1 MLDNSQIW
9 STIKRLSC
17 VLAGEINWVED
28 GEKAGIGIDSS
39 DKLDSLVRVGRGI
52 LACPRLPGVSH

>member
-1 MLDNSQIW
+1 M
-9 STIKRLSC
+9 IKRLSC
-17 VLAGEINWVED
+17 VLAGEINWVEN

-39 DKLDSLVRVGRGI
+39 DKIDSLVRVGREI